1 MATNYKWSKYHT
13 VYSSE
18 DLHKTEYNQKSIDRH
33 DGREETNVPHND
45 ITRLLTGRGPSL
57 WLIQCDYIILIW
69 LWDASRAG
77 SCATS
82 ESSHHREMPSNVE
95 IKAWLRDLD
104 HVTKRARELSGSDG
118 TIIRQHDT
126 FFHTREEGRLKL
138 RDLLRVLSD
147 ALGQVGQVKKERR
160 LYMVGQTRVHV
171 DSVEGLGD
179 FMELEVVMR
188 ENQSAEEGVAIAHQL
203 MQDLGMKKED
213 LIDGAYMDLLLAKGL
228 QNGK

>member
-1 MATNYKWSKYHT
+1 MLKLRVHLDCPACSDTLC
-13 VYSSE
+13 VFAF
-18 DLHKTEYNQKSIDRH
+18 
-33 DGREETNVPHND
+33 
-45 ITRLLTGRGPSL
+45 
-57 WLIQCDYIILIW
+57 QCTT
-69 LWDASRAG
+69 AVN
-77 SCATS
+77 
-82 ESSHHREMPSNVE
+82 MPSNVE
-95 IKAWLRDLD
+95 IKAWLRDPD

-126 FFHTREEGRLKL
+126 FFHTSKEGRLKL
-138 RDLLRVLSD
+138 RDFLNGSGQLIFYERPDMSGPKLSNYSITPTNDPQGLTRVLSD

-188 ENQSAEEGVAIAHQL
+188 ENQSPEEGVAIAHQL
-203 MQDLGMKKED
+203 MQDLGVKKED
-213 LIDGAYMDLLLAKGL
+213 LIDSAYMDLLLAKGH